1 MHTSFLDAE
10 ETLLRLA
17 CTQITAQ
24 VTKHLA
30 DPILSSVAA
39 CCRYLYRHN
48 YTISVPEVYYSVNR
62 PDLQALYVDQL
73 TQRDFSTQGST
84 DLWVKYLQTGRLLTQ
99 RFSRPAIALLTL
111 LSSDAQ
117 LCCGK
122 LLHSSTIAQC
132 VSPLHSV
139 WYLSM
144 LMGCFWS
151 IQGLLSTMPHAS
163 WHA

>member
-1 MHTSFLDAE
+1 MH
-10 ETLLRLA
+10 A
-17 CTQITAQ
+17 CTQITTQA
-24 VTKHLA
+24 TKHPV
-30 DPILSSVAA
+30 DPILSSVVA

-99 RFSRPAIALLTL
+99 CFSRPARALLTL

-117 LCCGK
+117 LRCGK
-122 LLHSSTIAQC
+122 LLDSSIIAQC
-132 VSPLHSV
+132 APQLCMLSVNADGTPLVYPWPPFS
-139 WYLSM
+139 
-144 LMGCFWS
+144 
-151 IQGLLSTMPHAS
+151 HAS
-163 WHA
+163 CLMASLKCLTA